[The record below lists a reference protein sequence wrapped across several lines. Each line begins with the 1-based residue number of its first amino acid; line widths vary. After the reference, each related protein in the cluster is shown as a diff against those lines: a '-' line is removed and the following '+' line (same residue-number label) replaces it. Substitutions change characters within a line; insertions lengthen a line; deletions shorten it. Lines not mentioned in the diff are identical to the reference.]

1 MDYYSFNRPQRD
13 GRLSRPCWL
22 TDSGDITSS
31 ELACVRSSCQ
41 LHVGHRMSSVGK
53 CQVQSCR
60 HTADE
65 AAAGIGNSAQ
75 WMSTMLVNLCV
86 TWLDYQCLI
95 TSTYTLCLS
104 DNQLRKLGLKS
115 TALPQS
121 YGVSLVIWDHSFT
134 CHQTQVN
141 INGLNLSQGL
151 VLYLPAPDG
160 WKAELT

>member
-1 MDYYSFNRPQRD
+1 MAGWVGLVGWLIAETLPV
-13 GRLSRPCWL
+13 LSWRVWDL
-22 TDSGDITSS
+22 HVSSTSVIEWVLS
-31 ELACVRSSCQ
+31 VNVRSSPAGT
-41 LHVGHRMSSVGK
+41 LLTRPLLVLVTLLNG
-53 CQVQSCR
+53 CR
-60 HTADE
+60 RCWWIFVWHGWTL
-65 AAAGIGNSAQ
+65 SA
-75 WMSTMLVNLCV
+75 WSHAH
-86 TWLDYQCLI
+86 
-95 TSTYTLCLS
+95 YTLCLS